1 MNASVYLHDWR
12 PHGYQ
17 QGDYTGDTPRLIHA
31 DHRWAEAAGAGL
43 SPEADG
49 PKPLGKDDFLKLLV
63 TQLQHQDPLKPMEN
77 EDFVAQTA
85 QFSQLEQMSKLV
97 SLMEKS
103 VTLQENAQNKTAT
116 TGTTA
121 VA

>member
-1 MNASVYLHDWR
+1 
-12 PHGYQ
+12 
-17 QGDYTGDTPRLIHA
+17 
-31 DHRWAEAAGAGL
+31 
-43 SPEADG
+43 
-49 PKPLGKDDFLKLLV
+49 
-63 TQLQHQDPLKPMEN
+63 MEN